1 VDSVAAVLVH
11 IDLDGARP
19 HASSLQALAAG
30 RVVASSWGATLYA
43 AVLVHDPHLAAGKR
57 DDARPAVSAF
67 RVPGEARAIE
77 AVRSSL
83 ARRGADKIVVAR
95 TEAPIAPLWSALG
108 PAWQAVLDRLRP
120 RLVVFGAEAPSAV
133 ELGPRSAARIG
144 ARVLLRARALGSDD
158 VELRDSDGSYVR
170 ASDAGAAVA
179 LIGAAPSLPLHSEDD
194 IDVMLLAP
202 PGGADPRIELVS
214 TAPAEL
220 AHTTGAVVAISD
232 EAAVEPDIARAA
244 QRLAR
249 ALGAP
254 LVGGAHAASAGAIG
268 AGAVIAADAALAP
281 ALCIAIGTG
290 EIDVAGATSLVRV
303 GVAGGKGVDGALTG
317 SIGPNLA
324 ELARALEGR

>member
-1 VDSVAAVLVH
+1 VAAVLVQ

-43 AVLVHDPHLAAGKR
+43 AVIVHDPGKR
-57 DDARPAVSAF
+57 DDTRAGVNAF

-77 AVRSSL
+77 AMRSAL
-83 ARRGADKIVVAR
+83 ARSGADKIVVAK

-120 RLVVFGAEAPSAV
+120 RLVVFGAEAPSAT
-133 ELGPRSAARIG
+133 ELGPRTAARIG
-144 ARVLLRARALGSDD
+144 ARLLLRARSLGGDD

-170 ASDAGAAVA
+170 ASDPGAAVA
-179 LIGAAPSLPLHSEDD
+179 LIGAAPRLPTHSDDD

-220 AHTTGAVVAISD
+220 VHTTGAVVAISD

-249 ALGAP
+249 ALGAH

-281 ALCIAIGTG
+281 ALCVAIGTG
-290 EIDVAGATSLVRV
+290 EIDVAGAASLVRV
-303 GVAGGKGVDGALTG
+303 GAAGGKGIDGALTG
-317 SIGPNLA
+317 SIGPHLA
-324 ELARALEGR
+324 ELARTLEGR